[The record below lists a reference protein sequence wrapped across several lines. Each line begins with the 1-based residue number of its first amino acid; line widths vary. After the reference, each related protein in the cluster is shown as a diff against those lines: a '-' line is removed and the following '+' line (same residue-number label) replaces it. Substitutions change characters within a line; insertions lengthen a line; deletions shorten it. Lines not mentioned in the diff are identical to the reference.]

1 MLAVDGILYAT
12 TPDNAFAIDAR
23 DGRLIWRHVWKTR
36 GGTHTG
42 NRGFGMW
49 GHYLF
54 MTTPDNYLVSLDAR
68 TGAERWHKKI
78 AELSQ
83 Q

>member
-12 TPDNAFAIDAR
+12 TPDNAWAIDAR
-23 DGRLIWRHVWKTR
+23 DGRLLWKYVWKTR

-68 TGAERWHKKI
+68 TGAERWHKR
-78 AELSQ
+78 SPS
-83 Q
+83 